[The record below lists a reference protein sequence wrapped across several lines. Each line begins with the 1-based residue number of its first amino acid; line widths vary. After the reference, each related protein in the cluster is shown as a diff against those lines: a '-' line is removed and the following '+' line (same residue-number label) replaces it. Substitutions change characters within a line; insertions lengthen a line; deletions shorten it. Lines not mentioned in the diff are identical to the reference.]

1 MELNFIVEYEKTLSE
16 MKDSII
22 EVMIDHSGLIEISSS
37 NENFDDVS
45 HDQESSF
52 ISYGNVLLQ
61 SVIRNP

>member
-1 MELNFIVEYEKTLSE
+1 MELNFVVEYEKTLSE
-16 MKDSII
+16 MVDSVK
-22 EVMIDHSGLIEISSS
+22 EVVIDHTGHVEISSS

-61 SVIRNP
+61 SVILNP